1 MTRLVNLGVAVKVF
15 DQRNVR
21 KCTLMRSVLARARGQ
36 SQCLLVFTSAVQ
48 SMEVNYAFKPVQE
61 YDL

>member
-21 KCTLMRSVLARARGQ
+21 QCTLMRSELARARGQ
-36 SQCLLVFTSAVQ
+36 SQCLPVLTSAVQ
-48 SMEVNYAFKPVQE
+48 SMEVSYAFKSVQE